1 MLVQLPKLI
10 CCAKFSL
17 GQFYVAKTRSN
28 GKICFRASFG
38 KHNKGFAKR
47 RQNKR
52 MLHQMSKFFNW
63 GPSWCRGVTTR
74 RAHIFYSP
82 LFFCSE
88 QRRFRKHPSSSVQNS
103 AYFVNT
109 PLLLFRT
116 AQIKNVPLLP
126 HFSLLSTGL
135 HVNIPMFLI
144 LKSWHRIE
152 CCSNCE

>member
-52 MLHQMSKFFNW
+52 MLHQNSFF
-63 GPSWCRGVTTR
+63 
-74 RAHIFYSP
+74 
-82 LFFCSE
+82 
-88 QRRFRKHPSSSVQNS
+88 
-103 AYFVNT
+103 
-109 PLLLFRT
+109 
-116 AQIKNVPLLP
+116 
-126 HFSLLSTGL
+126 
-135 HVNIPMFLI
+135 FLI
-144 LKSWHRIE
+144 ETPSDAERSHNKKW
-152 CCSNCE
+152 CT